1 MGVNTVPLHIY
12 YIDKLIVN
20 FNINEAPKILDI
32 VLLKYLAIF
41 TSVIKR
47 DFYKRYFRSL
57 IHKNL

>member
-1 MGVNTVPLHIY
+1 MGVNTVSLHIY

-32 VLLKYLAIF
+32 VLLKYLVNF

-47 DFYKRYFRSL
+47 DFYKRYFRSS
-57 IHKNL
+57 IYKNL